1 LNIKFSILIAV
12 IKCIKFNYIDFY
24 TDIYKTDYNLTD
36 MRRKPLPL
44 LIALLL
50 TFSGCAMFE
59 SIVKSTFP
67 YTTTLTV
74 SASALTGT
82 ASTAISMATSFDQD
96 FTKDGNSANHV
107 SEVRIVSAKLRS
119 IEPSDFNIG
128 NLQSAS
134 FYISNHDGSNE
145 VLVASRTD
153 IEKDAGNSIVLD
165 IDNSNFLDKL
175 IRQPD
180 VRIRMVYK
188 LRNKISADAN
198 LRLVLGLSAYP
209 NNN

>member
-1 LNIKFSILIAV
+1 MNK
-12 IKCIKFNYIDFY
+12 
-24 TDIYKTDYNLTD
+24 
-36 MRRKPLPL
+36 KPLPL

-50 TFSGCAMFE
+50 IFSGCGIFE

-74 SASALTGT
+74 SASSQPGIEY
-82 ASTAISMATSFDQD
+82 TAINMATSFDQD
-96 FTKDGNSANHV
+96 FTKDGNNGNHI
-107 SEVRIVSAKLRS
+107 SEVRVISAKLKS
-119 IEPSDFNIG
+119 IDPADFDIG
-128 NLQSAS
+128 NLESAK
-134 FYISNHDGSNE
+134 FYMSKHDGSDE

-153 IEKDAGNSIVLD
+153 IEKDAGHQIVLD

-175 IRQPD
+175 VREPD

-188 LRNKISADAN
+188 LRNNIKSDAG
-198 LRLVLGLSAYP
+198 LHLVLGLGAYP